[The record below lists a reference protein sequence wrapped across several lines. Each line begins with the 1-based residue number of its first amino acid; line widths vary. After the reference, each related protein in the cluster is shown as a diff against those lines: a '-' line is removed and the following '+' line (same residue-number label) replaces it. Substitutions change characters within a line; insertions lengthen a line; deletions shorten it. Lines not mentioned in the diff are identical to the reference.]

1 MSYRDLRNFTE
12 MMRALGYPRLIS
24 LDNFRTPNFTLVAEI
39 LVWLVKRYE
48 PHTDIPTDVD
58 TEADRVVFIKAV
70 AQFMT
75 MKANI
80 KVNTRRLYQADGCA
94 VREMLKITSV
104 LYLAMNTKDV
114 ATGGQVEQD
123 SKFTFDLGSKMRG
136 YGYHIADLK
145 ASRQLASEITF
156 TGALLC
162 DLLGKEV
169 GLREM
174 RTATITRPLDI
185 NGTTQALCAAVR
197 EVQEQTL
204 KTNGMLKNVA
214 SDITSLEA
222 KIENKTQD
230 LKRNWNRLQTLESM
244 RPAFMDEYKMIE
256 AELQK
261 QYSAY
266 AEKFRNLCF
275 LEQQLEDNDQLEQEH
290 PLLPC
295 NQ

>member
-114 ATGGQVEQD
+114 ATGGQ
-123 SKFTFDLGSKMRG
+123 
-136 YGYHIADLK
+136 IADLK

-244 RPAFMDEYKMIE
+244 RPAFMDEYEMIE

-261 QYSAY
+261 QHSAY